1 MSKNGK
7 AAGQDGVPAEALKVN
22 MTSTVNILYSLF
34 MKIWDKAEVPDEWKE
49 GLLIK
54 LPNSG
59 NLREC
64 DNYRGIMLLSIP
76 GKVFCRIWLNRMKTA
91 VDAKLRDQQGGVHK
105 NRSCIDQI

>member
-49 GLLIK
+49 GFVNQT
-54 LPNSG
+54 P
-59 NLREC
+59 E
-64 DNYRGIMLLSIP
+64 
-76 GKVFCRIWLNRMKTA
+76 
-91 VDAKLRDQQGGVHK
+91 
-105 NRSCIDQI
+105 